1 MVSTVGPQSVTMHGL
16 RQVMGY
22 EVDAVDHRVKAL
34 ELTSDALEKRVQAI
48 ELDGATTR
56 NTIKIAAAI
65 IAAVFATG
73 AGGVAWAVVKI
84 AERPAVIV
92 QAGGGGRVP

>member
-1 MVSTVGPQSVTMHGL
+1 MVATAGPQSTTPHGL
-16 RQVMGY
+16 RQVLGY
-22 EVDAVDHRVKAL
+22 EVDAVDNRVRHVEASIPTIETRL
-34 ELTSDALEKRVQAI
+34 HAI

-92 QAGGGGRVP
+92 QSR

>member
-1 MVSTVGPQSVTMHGL
+1 MPGL
-16 RQVMGY
+16 RSVLGY
-22 EVDAVDHRVKAL
+22 EVDAVDHRVKSL
-34 ELTSDALEKRVQAI
+34 EVTSVTVESRLKAI
-48 ELDGATTR
+48 ELEGQATRT
-56 NTIKIAAAI
+56 TIKIAAAI